1 MFLPIVE
8 CICIPSDEGEA
19 VPYLAFL
26 VENHPEIASRAEGT
40 LAATGSARA
49 VLESLVE
56 DGTFE
61 RISEDYARCLEE
73 EACHLEAEARRY
85 EAEERGRAQA
95 DVAADAEP
103 ARPA

>member
-1 MFLPIVE
+1 MFILRRSRKSDAMFFPILE
-8 CICIPSDEGEA
+8 CIYIPSDEREA
-19 VPYLAFL
+19 VTYLSFL
-26 VENHPEIASRAEGT
+26 VKQHPKIAARSEWT

-73 EACHLEAEARRY
+73 EARKY
-85 EAEERGRAQA
+85 EAEDR
-95 DVAADAEP
+95 
-103 ARPA
+103 

>member
-1 MFLPIVE
+1 MFGPIVE
-8 CICIPSDEGEA
+8 CLCIPAEEGEA

-26 VENHPEIASRAEGT
+26 VENQPEIASRAEGT

-61 RISEDYARCLEE
+61 RISEDYARYLEE
-73 EACHLEAEARRY
+73 EACHLEAAARRY

-95 DVAADAEP
+95 DLPMNAEP
-103 ARPA
+103 ARPT